1 MEDITFCKKNK
12 INAELTFLRKG
23 DIASYVSLDHEVLT
37 QPEAALQS
45 ILEEMQSPSPQP
57 SPWKGEGDYNTLPE
71 RERGI
76 TILSLKGRG
85 GYNIDVKLKRTPYP
99 L

>member
-45 ILEEMQSPSPQP
+45 ILEELQSPSPQP
-57 SPWKGEGDYNTLPE
+57 SPWKGEGD
-71 RERGI
+71 
-76 TILSLKGRG
+76 TILMLNLKELLTH
-85 GYNIDVKLKRTPYP
+85 YNLPWAKLND
-99 L
+99 